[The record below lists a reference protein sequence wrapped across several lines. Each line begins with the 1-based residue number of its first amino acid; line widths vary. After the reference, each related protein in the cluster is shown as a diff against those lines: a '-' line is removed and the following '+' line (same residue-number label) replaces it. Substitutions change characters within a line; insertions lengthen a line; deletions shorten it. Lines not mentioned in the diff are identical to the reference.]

1 MASDNNRYELSV
13 SERILS
19 GVLYTMCRGV
29 AILPRWV
36 KYYLIEDT
44 IFVVL
49 RYVVR
54 YRRGVIMENLR
65 NSFPERSER
74 ELGQIAHR
82 FYRYLAE
89 QFINT
94 LSVTGA
100 TPEQM
105 RRYLSFPEA
114 KAFIEA
120 TRERDVILMG
130 GHYGCWEYMS
140 AMGVHDLGHYLM
152 SIYHPLENSALDDLF
167 KRMRALENTDLVPRD
182 DSLRYFIKNRSG
194 RGPSG
199 KPLAMGLIA
208 DQNPHRHKDSNWF
221 RFLNQDTIFAEGG
234 EQLARKLRVPVWYV
248 GMRYL
253 RRGEY
258 EMYAEQIFDGEEE
271 CPEMAITER
280 YVRCLERDICAVPH
294 LWLWSHRRWKHKREA
309 APEATNR

>member
-1 MASDNNRYELSV
+1 MASDNNRYELT
-13 SERILS
+13 RGQRLLS
-19 GVLYTMCRGV
+19 SLLYALCRMV

-36 KYYLIEDT
+36 RYYVIEDI

-54 YRRGVIMENLR
+54 YRRGVIMTNLR
-65 NSFPERSER
+65 NSFPERDER
-74 ELGQIAHR
+74 ELENIAHR
-82 FYRYLAE
+82 YYRYLAE
-89 QFINT
+89 QFLNT

-105 RRYLSFPEA
+105 RRFLRFPEA
-114 KAFIEA
+114 EAYIEA
-120 TRERDVILMG
+120 TKGRDVILMG

-140 AMGVHDLGHYLM
+140 AMGAHDDGHYLM

-182 DSLRYFIKNRSG
+182 DSLRYFIKNRGG
-194 RGPSG
+194 RGESG

-208 DQNPHRHKDSNWF
+208 DQNPTRHKDSHWF

-258 EMYAEQIFDGEEE
+258 EMYAEQIFDGEEQTE
-271 CPEMAITER
+271 EMEITER
-280 YVRCLERDICAVPH
+280 YIRALERDICAVPH
-294 LWLWSHRRWKHKREA
+294 LWLWSHRRWKHKKE
-309 APEATNR
+309 E